1 MRNKN
6 YKIRK
11 KNNSFLI
18 KSVYKKQ
25 LTHNNIS
32 EKEIRL

>member
-18 KSVYKKQ
+18 KSVYKKK